1 MNTNSAPLRLLTE
14 YKGSPQSVIYVEEGE
29 KRDLLGFQLAFF
41 FFFLFLV
48 VILFIF
54 SYAVSNLLLIL

>member
-41 FFFLFLV
+41 FFFSFFGSDPVYL
-48 VILFIF
+48 
-54 SYAVSNLLLIL
+54 